1 MTTHNGHSRSISFR
15 FSCNFL
21 DTLHS
26 STITVSSKLCHLQ
39 FCRNHQFSSPDNKMA
54 RTRRS
59 HQLGVTYCYAYQST
73 ISMHAKQGNP
83 KLINTLALSPEYSFR
98 QNFIFRIFFS
108 SFSMKTNDVSLPVAE
123 PLLKIAQRV
132 SLKPEAIRE
141 TKAGES
147 NHGEP
152 EHLLQANRRQIK
164 SQ

>member
-1 MTTHNGHSRSISFR
+1 
-15 FSCNFL
+15 
-21 DTLHS
+21 
-26 STITVSSKLCHLQ
+26 
-39 FCRNHQFSSPDNKMA
+39 
-54 RTRRS
+54 
-59 HQLGVTYCYAYQST
+59 
-73 ISMHAKQGNP
+73 MHAKQENLKLTNP
-83 KLINTLALSPEYSFR
+83 LALPPEYSFR

>member
-26 STITVSSKLCHLQ
+26 STITVSSRLCHLQ
-39 FCRNHQFSSPDNKMA
+39 FCRNHQLASPTSYKA
-54 RTRRS
+54 TS
-59 HQLGVTYCYAYQST
+59 IPTGSTYCYAYLNT
-73 ISMHAKQGNP
+73 ISMHAKQENP
-83 KLINTLALSPEYSFR
+83 KLINPPALSPEYSFR

-132 SLKPEAIRE
+132 SLKPEAIQE
-141 TKAGES
+141 IKAGE
-147 NHGEP
+147 
-152 EHLLQANRRQIK
+152 
-164 SQ
+164 

>member
-1 MTTHNGHSRSISFR
+1 
-15 FSCNFL
+15 
-21 DTLHS
+21 
-26 STITVSSKLCHLQ
+26 
-39 FCRNHQFSSPDNKMA
+39 
-54 RTRRS
+54 
-59 HQLGVTYCYAYQST
+59 
-73 ISMHAKQGNP
+73 MHAKQGNP

-108 SFSMKTNDVSLPVAE
+108 SFSLKTNDVSLHVAE
-123 PLLKIAQRV
+123 PLLKISQRV

-152 EHLLQANRRQIK
+152 EHLLKANRRQIK